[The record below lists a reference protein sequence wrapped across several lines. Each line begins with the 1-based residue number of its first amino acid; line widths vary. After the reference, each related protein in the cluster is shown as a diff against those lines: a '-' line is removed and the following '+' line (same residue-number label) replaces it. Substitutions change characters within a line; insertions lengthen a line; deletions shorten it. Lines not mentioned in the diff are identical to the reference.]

1 MELTYCVAL
10 IGWRFTDYSIEC
22 RVG

>member
-10 IGWRFTDYSIEC
+10 IGWRFTDYPIEC